1 MGVPFL
7 TSLLAF
13 RVGQLAADLPN
24 MKRIP
29 QFELLDHDLGTPDEI
44 ASSLS
49 DLRHINAWFGGI
61 ATTASLLRNA
71 MKKAGL
77 TSASV
82 LEVASADGFCIREAA
97 KHLATYGLQLHL
109 TLLDRQQS
117 HLESTNGIRTVV
129 GDALQ
134 IPFGNASFDFVSCG
148 LFVHHLAPETVIRF
162 ISEALRVCRHAVL
175 INDLRRSA
183 AHLALVYL
191 GLPLFRSR
199 ITWHDGPASVR
210 QSYKPSELADLLKKT
225 PAREVQLS
233 NHYLYRMAI
242 TAWK

>member
-1 MGVPFL
+1 
-7 TSLLAF
+7 
-13 RVGQLAADLPN
+13 

-29 QFELLDHDLGTPDEI
+29 QHELLDHDLGTPDEI
-44 ASSLS
+44 AASLS
-49 DLRHINAWFGGI
+49 DLRHINTWFGGV
-61 ATTASLLRNA
+61 ATTTSLFRNA
-71 MKKAGL
+71 MKKTGL

-82 LEVASADGFCIREAA
+82 LEVASADGYCVREAA
-97 KHLATYGLQLHL
+97 RRLAADGLQLDL
-109 TLLDRQQS
+109 TLLDRRQS

-134 IPFGNASFDFVSCG
+134 LPFGESSFDFVSCG
-148 LFVHHLAPETVIRF
+148 LFVHHLSPDTVVRF
-162 ISEALRVCRHAVL
+162 LSEALRVCRHAVL

-199 ITWHDGPASVR
+199 ITWNDGPASVR
-210 QSYKPSELADLLKKT
+210 QSYEPSELANLLKKT
-225 PAREVQLS
+225 SAREIQFT
-233 NHYLYRMAI
+233 NRYLYRMAV